1 MTKSMLRLRWLVR
14 RIGTLLAIFIK
25 FAAFLPILIFMVWFS
40 YKVDISGL
48 FQGELAPRQVA
59 NLLLEG
65 QSVSHYEQMDERQ
78 VLKVY
83 AQNLTP
89 EQTPDT
95 LAIGSSR
102 VLQLNQGLAGS
113 DSFFNAGVSGAG
125 LMDVMNIFY
134 LFDRAD
140 RLPKTLIFEVDPWL
154 FNGVSYDDLNNRA
167 DKELFQEFLQLG
179 LGIDSGYE
187 AESQLESWKAL
198 LDPAYFQGNVQH
210 YLSKKSEEASDD
222 GSQSDELFRSLNN
235 QDISQLSYSVK
246 QSDGSIYY
254 PLDFRSWD
262 SEQVLAEALRQ
273 AGTMES
279 MHGFSAMDEKCTQL
293 FQQFVSYVQSRGVK
307 VIFLLSP
314 YHPFILKHL
323 ANNPDGFEG
332 FFAVEP
338 WLRQY
343 AQEQGIA
350 VYGSYHASRVGIPE
364 SLFFD
369 GSHCKD
375 EALRLMF
382 PGVEAAL
389 SGEQTAYQIEYAATY
404 GESHPELTLEATVGT
419 TGDCVVID
427 PEWFAAASEKTGY
440 GTPYAAGF
448 EEESIPADNLAA

>member
-1 MTKSMLRLRWLVR
+1 MLRLRWLVR

-167 DKELFQEFLQLG
+167 DKELFQEF
-179 LGIDSGYE
+179 
-187 AESQLESWKAL
+187 
-198 LDPAYFQGNVQH
+198 
-210 YLSKKSEEASDD
+210 
-222 GSQSDELFRSLNN
+222 
-235 QDISQLSYSVK
+235 
-246 QSDGSIYY
+246 
-254 PLDFRSWD
+254 
-262 SEQVLAEALRQ
+262 
-273 AGTMES
+273 
-279 MHGFSAMDEKCTQL
+279 
-293 FQQFVSYVQSRGVK
+293 
-307 VIFLLSP
+307 
-314 YHPFILKHL
+314 
-323 ANNPDGFEG
+323 
-332 FFAVEP
+332 
-338 WLRQY
+338 
-343 AQEQGIA
+343 
-350 VYGSYHASRVGIPE
+350 
-364 SLFFD
+364 
-369 GSHCKD
+369 
-375 EALRLMF
+375 
-382 PGVEAAL
+382 
-389 SGEQTAYQIEYAATY
+389 
-404 GESHPELTLEATVGT
+404 
-419 TGDCVVID
+419 
-427 PEWFAAASEKTGY
+427 
-440 GTPYAAGF
+440 
-448 EEESIPADNLAA
+448 